1 MPVRWCVLAAII
13 LAAGESS
20 RMGRPKALLPDSG
33 GRPFVVRLAGTFA
46 TAGVPNIIV
55 VVGSHTAAAI
65 SGVLD
70 TASLRVAP
78 TVVTNPDPAR
88 GQVSSLWIGLDEA
101 ERVGAEAVLVTLVD
115 IPMVAVATVDRV
127 LGAWQEQRAPIVR
140 PAFRGRHGHPVLFD
154 RSVFPELRNAPL
166 DEGARAV
173 VHAHAEDIRNVDV
186 DDEGCVTDVDTPE
199 DYDKL
204 IRGRGA
210 C

>member
-1 MPVRWCVLAAII
+1 MLAAII

-20 RMGRPKALLPDSG
+20 RMGRPKALLPDPD

-46 TAGVPNIIV
+46 AAGVPNIIV
-55 VVGSHTAAAI
+55 VAGSQSAAI
-65 SGVLD
+65 SAALD
-70 TASLRVAP
+70 AASLRVAP
-78 TVVTNPDPAR
+78 IVVTNPNPAR
-88 GQVSSLWIGLDEA
+88 GQVSSLWVGLDEA
-101 ERVGAEAVLVTLVD
+101 ERITAEAVLVTLVD
-115 IPMVAVATVDRV
+115 IPMVDVATIDRI
-127 LGAWQEQRAPIVR
+127 LGAWQERRAPIVR

-154 RSVFPELRNAPL
+154 RSVFAELRNAPL

-173 VHAHAEDIRNVDV
+173 VHAHAADIRNVEV

-199 DYDKL
+199 EYEKL